1 MQVELLFPSAVMKL
15 NHPEFLS
22 AAREILP
29 EYLARV
35 QPNSWNVCQS
45 ESMHNDRLS
54 GLLDVIAKTSFEM
67 LSEQGYNMTQSQ
79 TNVAQFWGQ
88 EFTKH
93 GQHIEHVHPFGAQV
107 SGFYFVDVPETDS
120 AYPVFFDPRQG
131 KRQIN
136 MPQLNQDE
144 VTYASEQVIMGVQ
157 AGDLIMA
164 NSWLPHG
171 FTRHES
177 ESPLRFIHFVVNVE
191 IVENP
196 ICCGV
201 EVI

>member
-1 MQVELLFPSAVMKL
+1 VQVELLFPSAVIKL
-15 NHPEFLS
+15 NHPEFLNS
-22 AAREILP
+22 AREILP
-29 EYLARV
+29 EYLSRV
-35 QPNSWNVCQS
+35 QPNEWNVCQS
-45 ESMHNDRLS
+45 ESMHHDKLT

-67 LSEQGYNMTQSQ
+67 LSEQGYNMIQAQ

-107 SGFYFVDVPETDS
+107 SGFYFVDVPDADS
-120 AYPVFFDPRQG
+120 AYPVFFDPRHG

-136 MPQLNQDE
+136 MPQLNQEE
-144 VTYASEQVIMGVQ
+144 VTYASEHIIMAVQ
-157 AGDLIMA
+157 PGDLLMS

-171 FTRHES
+171 FTRHQS

-191 IVENP
+191 VVENKLY
-196 ICCGV
+196 CDV
-201 EVI
+201 EII